1 MEFVIK
7 LKLKII
13 LKSMWDTSTRIKLE
27 YKENFNSMLIYVFIK
42 HTKITILSNFRF
54 ENEKRLIN
62 PLCGKPA
69 MRITQSSNLNNI
81 IDHLC
86 VDINFAGVHN
96 RFRQFNIKSDSD
108 ANYM

>member
-1 MEFVIK
+1 
-7 LKLKII
+7 
-13 LKSMWDTSTRIKLE
+13 
-27 YKENFNSMLIYVFIK
+27 MLIYVFLK

-62 PLCGKPA
+62 PLYGKPA